1 MSGPVIEESGYELGA
16 DQNDRGRWIQ
26 HRPSHDASRE
36 FNMAASMSFAKR
48 LQCSF
53 FKISL
58 GNPGLPFTQT
68 LSLVGNSQL
77 LFSRC
82 LCYASRNLYP
92 EDQGRKIMVAGL
104 REGKHE
110 TDREILER
118 YFKSFGHIER
128 VKLVRD
134 QLTGRSRGYGF
145 VTFKSSNVVDKILS
159 AANHVIDGKGVRVSL
174 AVKTVSRPGDI
185 SGVKHVYSGEKEE
198 RKIFVSGLKTG
209 VHCTTDNDLKE
220 YFSAFGE
227 VEEVKIVASK
237 SYGFVTFKTPESV
250 TEVLSKGLHSIA
262 GWKINVELPFRGD
275 EKTEITRKAKRA
287 VNVYNV
293 SSATSDEELVS
304 HLLAFGEVEKVL
316 GRDSDKHSSQC
327 MVVFKTESA
336 AKMAME
342 QQVHE
347 IATGGTIYVKPIS
360 WKSASKTILLRG
372 TSSDITLEAL
382 QLYFEQFGQITCMD
396 LTSDHHRPTHVNIHG
411 VMFRTRPD
419 LPMIEFQDERT
430 MEKVLQHIHVICGK
444 EVEIRKVDGRAMN
457 SGAYSKESDRSMMV
471 LIDHLP
477 RNVSK
482 KTVVDYFTSL
492 SLTVQSI
499 EFKMEQ
505 AQTMS
510 CVVGLWNLD
519 DVDQVID
526 QVAPNGSI
534 INIDGTTVLVRRLHW
549 ESTQEEVEHDLH
561 VNTENSSQCKE

>member
-1 MSGPVIEESGYELGA
+1 
-16 DQNDRGRWIQ
+16 
-26 HRPSHDASRE
+26 
-36 FNMAASMSFAKR
+36 
-48 LQCSF
+48 
-53 FKISL
+53 
-58 GNPGLPFTQT
+58 
-68 LSLVGNSQL
+68 
-77 LFSRC
+77 
-82 LCYASRNLYP
+82 
-92 EDQGRKIMVAGL
+92 MVAGL

-110 TDREILER
+110 TDREKLER
-118 YFKSFGHIER
+118 YFKSYGSMER

-145 VTFKSSNVVDKILS
+145 VTFKSSKVVDKILS
-159 AANHVIDGKGVRVSL
+159 SANHVIDGKGVKVSL
-174 AVKTVSRPGDI
+174 AFKTVSRSGDI
-185 SGVKHVYSGEKEE
+185 SGVKHVYSEVNEE

-209 VHCTTDNDLKE
+209 VHGTTDNDLKE
-220 YFSAFGE
+220 YFSAFGD

-250 TEVLSKGLHSIA
+250 TEVLSKGLHAIA
-262 GWKINVELPFRGD
+262 GWKIKVELPFRGE

-287 VNVYNV
+287 VSVYNV

-304 HLLAFGEVEKVL
+304 HFLAFGEVEKVL
-316 GRDSDKHSSQC
+316 GRDSLNKYSSQC

-336 AKMAME
+336 AKMALE
-342 QQVHE
+342 QQVQE
-347 IATGGTIYVKPIS
+347 IATRGTVYVKPIS
-360 WKSASKTILLRG
+360 WKNASKTILLRG

-382 QLYFEQFGQITCMD
+382 QLYFEQFGQITRMD

-411 VMFRTRPD
+411 MMFRTRPD
-419 LPMIEFQDERT
+419 LPTIEFQDERT

-444 EVEIRKVDGRAMN
+444 EVEVRKIDGRAMN

-482 KTVVDYFTSL
+482 KTVVDYFASL

-505 AQTMS
+505 SQTMS

-526 QVAPNGSI
+526 QVAQNDGI
-534 INIDGTTVLVRRLHW
+534 VTIDGATVLVRRLHW
-549 ESTQEEVEHDLH
+549 ESTQEELELDVH